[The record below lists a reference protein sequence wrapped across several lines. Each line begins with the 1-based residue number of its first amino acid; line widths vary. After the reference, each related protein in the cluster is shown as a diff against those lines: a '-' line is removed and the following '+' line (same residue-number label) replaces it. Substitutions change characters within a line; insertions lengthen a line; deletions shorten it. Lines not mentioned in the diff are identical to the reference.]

1 MSGSAELI
9 SKLTDAADSYQ
20 GLIDGASAGSLAKR
34 PDEKNWSPLEII
46 CHMRDVEENF
56 LVRIKTMLVVDE
68 LKFQP
73 ADVNRW
79 AEDRQYRRNDA
90 GEALSSFRR
99 FREEMLAFL
108 KTLKPED
115 WDRSGIHYKRG
126 RMSVTDTVNLMVNH
140 DNAHL
145 EQLKQALDV
154 Q

>member
-9 SKLTDAADSYQ
+9 SKLTDAADRYQ
-20 GLIDGASAGSLAKR
+20 ALIDGAPAGSLTKR
-34 PDEKNWSPLEII
+34 PDEKNWSPVEII
-46 CHMRDVEENF
+46 CHIRDVEENF
-56 LVRIKTMLVVDE
+56 LVRIQTMLVVDE

-73 ADVNRW
+73 ADVDRW
-79 AEDRQYRRNDA
+79 GEDRQYRRNDT

-99 FREEMLAFL
+99 FREEMLAVL

-115 WDRSGIHYKRG
+115 WERSGIHAKRG
-126 RMSVTDTVNLMVNH
+126 KMSVTDTVDLMINH

-145 EQLKQALDV
+145 EQLKQALGA